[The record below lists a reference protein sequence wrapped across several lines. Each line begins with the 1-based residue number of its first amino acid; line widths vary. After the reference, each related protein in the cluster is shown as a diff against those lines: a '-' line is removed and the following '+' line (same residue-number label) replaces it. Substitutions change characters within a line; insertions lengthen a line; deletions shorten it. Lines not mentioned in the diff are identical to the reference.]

1 MRTGPLPD
9 ATTRLPEW
17 AVPLLMLAA
26 ALLFRALSF
35 VPAVVDTDEGLYIL
49 QAREWLRGGWPLD
62 AVWDMHPIGAPAV
75 FAIGMAGFG
84 SGIAAVRL
92 LGAVFVALTAWALY
106 GLART
111 GGVARAPSLGAG
123 VLYAALTTQFGGMA
137 TNTELLFAPF
147 VVAALTIGLRG
158 AVTALD
164 WDEAPRWSSLFWMG
178 LLVGIALTIK
188 PVATPEGCLAF
199 ALLVLVPLWRGVLGF
214 ARGLAM
220 AVVYAGLC
228 ALPTL
233 LFALAYAIKGDLAE
247 FLDGSF
253 EAPMRYAGGRH
264 GFSDA
269 AWAVGIAA
277 LTVLWPI
284 VLGVVALVGR
294 RTPEGMVPVSS
305 PGRRMGVLGL
315 AWLAAA
321 SLAIAGPGMFYIHYF
336 LIWLPPLS
344 LLAALGAWALV
355 DRLWPARAALGF
367 SVIIGV
373 VAVDAWRVDTIPRL
387 RQGIGLHAP
396 DPVREVARAVAA
408 VIAPGEPVL
417 MANYHSVVIALSGA
431 GLATRYAFPPHFT
444 GLYGG
449 VTGIDIDA
457 EVARVLAERPA
468 AIVVDRGWW
477 HSIRPEVQAMLTT
490 ALAEGYVL
498 AASVPEERGM
508 VEVWRRR

>member
-26 ALLFRALSF
+26 ALGFRALSF
-35 VPAVVDTDEGLYIL
+35 IPAVVDTDEGLYIL
-49 QAREWLRGGWPLD
+49 QASAWLRGGWPLD
-62 AVWDMHPIGAPAV
+62 AVWDMHPVGAPAV
-75 FAIGMAGFG
+75 FAIGMAAFG
-84 SGIAAVRL
+84 QSIAAVRL
-92 LGAVFVALTAWALY
+92 LGAVCVALTAWALY
-106 GLART
+106 GLARS
-111 GGVARAPSLGAG
+111 GGMARMPSLGAG

-137 TNTELLFAPF
+137 TNTELLFAPL
-147 VVAALTIGLRG
+147 VVAALAIGVRG
-158 AVTALD
+158 AVAALD
-164 WDEAPRWSSLFWMG
+164 WDEAPTFRSLAGMG
-178 LLVGIALTIK
+178 ALVGLALTIK
-188 PVATPEGCLAF
+188 PVAVPEGCLAF
-199 ALLVLVPLWRGVLGF
+199 ALLVLVPWWRGALGW

-220 AVVYAGLC
+220 AAVYALVC
-228 ALPTL
+228 AAPTL
-233 LFALAYAIKGDLAE
+233 LFALAYAIRGDLGD

-264 GFSDA
+264 GFEDA
-269 AWAVGIAA
+269 AWAVGTAA

-284 VLGVVALVGR
+284 VLGVVALAGRPAPVGVA
-294 RTPEGMVPVSS
+294 PAAMPD
-305 PGRRMGVLGL
+305 RRMAVLCVV
-315 AWLAAA
+315 WFAAA
-321 SLAIAGPGMFYIHYF
+321 SLAIIGPGMFYIHYF
-336 LIWLPPLS
+336 LLWLPSLS

-355 DRLWPARAALGF
+355 DRVWPARAALGF
-367 SVIIGV
+367 AVLIGSI
-373 VAVDAWRVDTIPRL
+373 AVNAWAADAIPRL
-387 RQGIGLHAP
+387 RAGIGLHAP

-408 VIAPGEPVL
+408 VIVPGDPVL
-417 MANYHSVVIALSGA
+417 MANYHPVVIALSGA

-477 HSIRPEVQAMLTT
+477 HAIRPTAQAMLTT

-498 AASVPEERGM
+498 AASVPEERGL